1 MNNLSNIDEKLLPVF
16 LNIYESEK
24 DKLLPLILDH
34 LENYEP
40 K

>member
-1 MNNLSNIDEKLLPVF
+1 LNNLSNIDEKLLPVF
-16 LNIYESEK
+16 LGIYQYEQ

-34 LENYEP
+34 LENYES